1 MNDTQWHALPLT
13 KIATELKVDIER
25 GLSKKEAAQKQAL
38 FGLNVLPK
46 GKRKTWLGLLID
58 QFKNPLIFIL
68 IIAALLTLWLR
79 EYADTTIIAISI
91 VVNTAIGFW
100 QGFRSSNIFEK
111 LQQFVTV
118 SARVTRD
125 GQIHEVEASE
135 LVPGDIIL
143 LYSGMKV
150 PADARLISL
159 RSLEVNEALLT
170 GESVAVKKKVSDK
183 LSEEAPLAER
193 TNTVYT
199 GTSVEKGEAMAVV
212 VATGASTE
220 LGQIAELTAG
230 VKEEKTPLQER
241 LANLGKMLSILVF
254 IFAVAI
260 FAIDIFEKASLS
272 DSFTLAVA
280 IAVAAIP
287 EGLPAAMSVVLA
299 IASQRIL
306 KKKGLVKTLI
316 GAETLGSTTVIC
328 ADKTGTLTEGKMK
341 VEGLYLSEDEDR
353 LALNLAM
360 ANEVQIVSGKKIIG
374 EATDRAKFEF
384 YLERGGDIEKDM
396 ILYPRVAMLPFDPE
410 KKYLASFHTT
420 KDDASLIFVNGAP
433 EKLLEISTK
442 STAEQIQ
449 ILKTIED
456 LARKGFR
463 LIGVGERVVE
473 SGLNINYDSEEELN
487 RAISGISF
495 LGIAAIRDP
504 IRHDVAE
511 SMYQVRGAGMRVIMI
526 TGDHKLTALSVGSEL
541 GFGSE
546 DKNIVEGKDLDGMT
560 PEELKEK
567 IAHIQIISR
576 ASPKHKMLVID
587 ALRKRGEVVAM
598 TGDGVNDAPAL
609 KDADIGISL
618 GTGTDVT
625 KEAADLVLMNDSFST
640 IAAAIKQGR
649 IAFDNIRKVTIFLLS
664 DSFTELILVATS
676 LVLRIP
682 LPLTAVQIL
691 WTNLAEDGLPDMSL
705 AFDPGDKDIMERKPL
720 KRKEPILDKTGK
732 TLVFITG
739 IISDFVLVGIFLY
752 LYYKTSFS
760 LEYIQTVI
768 MASVGADSFFY
779 IFGVK
784 SLHKSVFS
792 RETLNNK
799 FLILAV
805 IVGMTLMFAAIYL
818 PVLNGLLGTIPLDTL
833 GLSLI
838 FGSAVSRLLFIEAA
852 KWIMRRA
859 DFFKMHNVSRALA

>member
-1 MNDTQWHALPLT
+1 MPIT
-13 KIATELKVDIER
+13 KIATELKTDIER
-25 GLSKKEAAQKQAL
+25 GLSKKEAAQKQAS

-46 GKRKTWLGLLID
+46 GKKKTWLGLLID

-79 EYADTTIIAISI
+79 EYAGTIIISI
-91 VVNTAIGFW
+91 SIIVNTVIGFW
-100 QGFRSSNIFEK
+100 QGFRSSNVFEK
-111 LQQFVTV
+111 LQKFVTV
-118 SARVTRD
+118 SARVLRE
-125 GQIHEVEASE
+125 GQIYEVEASQ

-143 LYSGMKV
+143 LYAGMKV
-150 PADARLISL
+150 PADSRLISL
-159 RSLEVNEALLT
+159 KSFEVNEALLT

-183 LSEEAPLAER
+183 LSEEMPLAER
-193 TNTVYT
+193 TNMVYM
-199 GTSVEKGEAMAVV
+199 GTSVEKGEAKAVV
-212 VATGASTE
+212 VATGAGTE

-241 LANLGKMLSILVF
+241 LANLGKLLSVLVF
-254 IFAVAI
+254 IFAVII
-260 FAIDIFEKASLS
+260 FAIDIFEGASLS

-299 IASQRIL
+299 IASQRIF

-341 VEGLYLSEDEDR
+341 VDKLYLSEDEER
-353 LALNLAM
+353 MALILAM
-360 ANEVQIVSGKKIIG
+360 ANEVQIVGGKKIIG
-374 EATDRAKFEF
+374 EATDKAKFEF
-384 YLERGGDIEKDM
+384 YLERGENIEKDM
-396 ILYPRVAMLPFDPE
+396 IRYPKVAMLPFDSE
-410 KKYLASFHTT
+410 KKYLASFHSAN
-420 KDDASLIFVNGAP
+420 DGSGLIFINGAP
-433 EKLLEISTK
+433 EKLLELSTK
-442 STAEQIQ
+442 SSAEQRQ

-456 LARKGFR
+456 LASEGFR
-463 LIGVGERVVE
+463 LIGIGEKIIE
-473 SGLNINYDSEEELN
+473 GGFNIDYDNEEELGGAVSN
-487 RAISGISF
+487 ISF
-495 LGIAAIRDP
+495 LGIAAISDP
-504 IRHDVAE
+504 IRHDVVE
-511 SMYQVRGAGMRVIMI
+511 SIHQVRKAGMRVIMI
-526 TGDHKLTALSVGSEL
+526 TGDHKLTALSVGSKL

-546 DKNIVEGKDLDGMT
+546 DKNIVEGKDLDEMT
-560 PEELKEK
+560 SEELKEK

-587 ALRKRGEVVAM
+587 ALRKQGEVVAM

-625 KEAADLVLMNDSFST
+625 KEAADLVLLDDSFST
-640 IAAAIKQGR
+640 IAAAVRQGR

-664 DSFTELILVATS
+664 GSFTELILIATS

-705 AFDPGDKDIMERKPL
+705 AFDPGDKDVMERKPL
-720 KRKEPILDKTGK
+720 KRREPILDKTGK
-732 TLVFITG
+732 ALVFITG

-752 LYYKTSFS
+752 LYYKTDFS
-760 LEYIQTVI
+760 IEYIRTVI

-779 IFGVK
+779 IFGIK

-792 RETLNNK
+792 KETLNNK
-799 FLILAV
+799 FLLMAV
-805 IVGMTLMFAAIYL
+805 GAGMTLMFAAIYL
-818 PVLNGLLGTIPLDTL
+818 PVLNGLLDTIPLNAFGL
-833 GLSLI
+833 GLV
-838 FGSAVSRLLFIEAA
+838 FGSAVSRLLFIEVVKGA
-852 KWIMRRA
+852 MRKTE
-859 DFFKMHNVSRALA
+859 FFKIHKYKVQPEGR